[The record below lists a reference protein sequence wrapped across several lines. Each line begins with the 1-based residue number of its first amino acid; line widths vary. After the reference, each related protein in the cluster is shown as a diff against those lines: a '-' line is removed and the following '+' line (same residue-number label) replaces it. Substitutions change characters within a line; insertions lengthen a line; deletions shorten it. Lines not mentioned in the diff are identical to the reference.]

1 MALRATP
8 YKVHL
13 ELSDT
18 DRGVYE
24 SLHMTVAR
32 HPSETEER
40 LATRILAYGL
50 WYEEHLA
57 FGRGLSDVDEPA
69 LWSKSLDGQIEHWI
83 EVGRPS
89 AERLVWCARR
99 YPRVSLLAYGNHQTW
114 ASGVLPQVA
123 GMHNLQIAVLP
134 QAPLD
139 QLSSELPRSIDWGLM
154 ITDDVLYVSRDEQQH
169 ELPLQWLQ
177 GGRS

>member
-8 YKVHL
+8 YKVQL

-18 DRGVYE
+18 DRGIYE
-24 SLHMTVAR
+24 CLRMTVAR

-50 WYEEHLA
+50 WYEEALA

-69 LWSKSLDGQIEHWI
+69 LWSKTLDDQIQHWI

-89 AERLVWCARR
+89 SERLIWCARR
-99 YPRVSLLAYGNHQTW
+99 YPRVSLLAYGAHRVW
-114 ASGVLPQVA
+114 ASGVIPQVA
-123 GMHNLQIAVLP
+123 GLANLNIA
-134 QAPLD
+134 
-139 QLSSELPRSIDWGLM
+139 ELRRSRWM
-154 ITDDVLYVSRDEQQH
+154 
-169 ELPLQWLQ
+169 P
-177 GGRS
+177 